1 MKIEWTAHI
10 IADFP
15 DDEIIRLSKLMD
27 EGYDDAFI
35 CREIRE
41 VVFNWD
47 DETFYTWGPA
57 QTEEVLDEVKRR
69 TGSVQLNMFKEL
81 GME

>member
-1 MKIEWTAHI
+1 MKIEWVARV
-10 IADFP
+10 IAEFP

-27 EGYDDAFI
+27 EGYDDASI

-57 QTEEVLDEVKRR
+57 QTEEVLDKVRD
-69 TGSVQLNMFKEL
+69 L
-81 GME
+81 GLLLREDD